1 MADADPDG
9 YMPFIIEL
17 TDPEVVQLFCTNEAK
32 AGTSLEL
39 IWGTASIRIAD
50 AVGDVMVSSVMA
62 CYLRNSVRV
71 TQDADTKVFTA
82 TSTPIRRTFLKV
94 RNKHDNSTAG
104 DADYQC

>member
-17 TDPEVVQLFCTNEAK
+17 TDPSEVVQLFCTNEAK

-50 AVGDVMVSSVMA
+50 AVGMLWF
-62 CYLRNSVRV
+62 LR
-71 TQDADTKVFTA
+71 
-82 TSTPIRRTFLKV
+82 
-94 RNKHDNSTAG
+94 
-104 DADYQC
+104 